1 MFRKVGGSSVL
12 AIKMNVFTDIYHIFS
27 MERDSHELLVP
38 DTLAE
43 AYSKPCKLSEIAH
56 FAKIVRSLNSILDVW
71 EDSEYVSSVI
81 AKSSHFDTK

>member
-1 MFRKVGGSSVL
+1 
-12 AIKMNVFTDIYHIFS
+12 

-43 AYSKPCKLSEIAH
+43 AYSEPCQLSEIAH
-56 FAKIVRSLNSILDVW
+56 FAKIVHSLNSTLGVW
-71 EDSEYVSSVI
+71 EGSKYVSSVT